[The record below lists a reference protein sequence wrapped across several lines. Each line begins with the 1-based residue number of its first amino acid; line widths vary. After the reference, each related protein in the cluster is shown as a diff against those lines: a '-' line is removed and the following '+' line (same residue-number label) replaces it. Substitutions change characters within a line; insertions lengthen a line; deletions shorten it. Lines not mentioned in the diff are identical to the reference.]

1 MYNKRFL
8 GDGNNNN
15 VYCENGPNADFIQV
29 ILPVSHSPKHVLIF
43 QKWPYDTY
51 TASAHS
57 ESHIP
62 F

>member
-8 GDGNNNN
+8 GDGHNNN
-15 VYCENGPNADFIQV
+15 VYCENVPNV